1 MGSSGCLGPS
11 HQHPGSRRLA
21 GYFAFRQELAVIRVL
36 RSFLSVLMEDKIR
49 SFRLVK
55 TGVTNL
61 VPGEELIPHLKV
73 MKRITGSAIIT

>member
-1 MGSSGCLGPS
+1 M
-11 HQHPGSRRLA
+11 
-21 GYFAFRQELAVIRVL
+21 IRVL

-61 VPGEELIPHLKV
+61 VPGELIPHLKV